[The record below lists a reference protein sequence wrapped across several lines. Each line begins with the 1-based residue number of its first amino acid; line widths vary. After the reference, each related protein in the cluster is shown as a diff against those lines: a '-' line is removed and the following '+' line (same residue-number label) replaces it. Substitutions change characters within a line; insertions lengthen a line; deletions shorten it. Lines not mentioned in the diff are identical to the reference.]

1 MFSNPFSFEGRIRR
15 TEYGISFII
24 CLIISVLLNP
34 LIRTGNYQ
42 VLRLVYIP
50 ISWFIWAQGT
60 KRCHDLGVNGWWQIV
75 PFYLLWMI
83 FQVGQL
89 GINKFGISPK

>member
-24 CLIISVLLNP
+24 CIIVLVLINP

-50 ISWFIWAQGT
+50 ISWFIWAQGA

-75 PFYLLWMI
+75 PFYLIWMI
-83 FQVGQL
+83 VQVGQL
-89 GINKFGISPK
+89 GFNKFGISPK